1 MRSKLTAAF
10 CFGLLFGGAHAF
22 AQLQTCI
29 VPSPPAVPRA
39 NQIVIDL
46 PADGGSQGCTG
57 HAVSTA
63 GGAPPKTYAVG
74 NAKCATARQMADQMV
89 ANDNGW
95 NDGGSP

>member
-1 MRSKLTAAF
+1 MRFALVLVLLTSAI
-10 CFGLLFGGAHAF
+10 GW

-39 NQIVIDL
+39 NQITINL
-46 PADGGSQGCTG
+46 PPDGGSQGCTG
-57 HAVSTA
+57 YAVSPT
-63 GGAPPKTYAVG
+63 GGAPPLTYAVG

-95 NDGGSP
+95 NDGGAP